1 MGMDFRV
8 RIVIFLL
15 SLAWL
20 IFVLR
25 LVKRRKIWE
34 RYAIF
39 WVYTG
44 LAILSGPLLIDAFDW
59 IALKLGVDHPPSFFF
74 LVAILGILLLL
85 LQFTVEITSLMR
97 GSRDVTQA
105 LAILEDRVRRLEEAR
120 AEDSMP
126 VGERGSTKA

>member
-1 MGMDFRV
+1 MDWKV
-8 RIVIFLL
+8 RFVILLL

-44 LAILSGPLLIDAFDW
+44 LALLCGPFLVDAFDW
-59 IALKLGVDHPPSFFF
+59 TADKLGVDHPPSFFF

-85 LQFTVEITSLMR
+85 LQFTVEITSLVR
-97 GSRDVTQA
+97 GSRDVIQA

-120 AEDSMP
+120 TEDSIP
-126 VGERGSTKA
+126 VGQRGGTKA